1 MFSYVETRAKIRPI
15 SPLYMHYI
23 TKLSQSQRLVLKIF
37 CLRLRYKQFLS
48 MKNRPLLQRSG
59 LFRRLPYFLDFLN
72 SFMPLV
78 LPPSQS
84 TSTPAR

>member
-23 TKLSQSQRLVLKIF
+23 TKLSQSQRLVSKFFVYVINNP
-37 CLRLRYKQFLS
+37 RLS
-48 MKNRPLLQRSG
+48 KNRPPSQGNG